1 LEEDF
6 SGSKFFRNNVKK
18 ITRKRFELMKK
29 SKVLIIMMVA
39 LLVFTGCTAK
49 GVAKKDQV
57 FISYVKLPLNVP
69 SIVEKK
75 EELFEKAFG
84 EKDIEVSFSEITQG
98 SKMTQAMAAG
108 ALDFSNA
115 LGGTSAILAGAN
127 GLDIKIIGIY
137 SRAPEAFTIM
147 SGDTNIKGTSDLKG
161 KKIVGPKGTILH
173 QLLLSAL
180 VNEGLSM
187 DDVEFINMGIS
198 EGLAA
203 MSSGNADAALVAG
216 PAVTKAMKEGNKVII
231 NGKGLLDA
239 TIVIATSGD
248 MVNNHEE
255 IVKTYLNVHNES
267 LDFMKNNPEKTY
279 EMVSEETGISV
290 DEVKSM
296 YQWYDFSPAITD
308 KDIEELEKTQKFLLE
323 NGMLEKEIDIK
334 SIIAEIK

>member
-1 LEEDF
+1 
-6 SGSKFFRNNVKK
+6 
-18 ITRKRFELMKK
+18 MKK

-57 FISYVKLPLNVP
+57 SISYVKLPLNVP

-147 SGDTNIKGTSDLKG
+147 SGDEDINNIVDLKG

-187 DDVEFINMGIS
+187 DDVEFINMGIGD
-198 EGLAA
+198 GLAA
-203 MSSGNADAALVAG
+203 MASGNADAALVAG
-216 PAVTKAMKEGNKVII
+216 PAVTKAMKDGSKVIV

-248 MVNNHEE
+248 MVTNHQD
-255 IVKTYLNVHNES
+255 IVKTYLDVHSTS
-267 LDFMKNNPEKTY
+267 LEFMKNNPDKTY

-290 DEVKSM
+290 EEVKAM
-296 YQWYDFSPAITD
+296 YQWYDFNPSITE
-308 KDIEELEKTQKFLLE
+308 KDIEELEKTQQFLLD

-334 SIIAEIK
+334 SIITEIK